1 MSESWCRRDEEGWL
15 LVIHAQ
21 PGARKSGIAGL
32 HGDALKVK
40 LAAPPVE
47 GRANDELLRY
57 LSDALGVPK
66 SALRIE
72 RGDSSRRKLVRVMRT
87 DIDAGRLLKTRMDDR

>member
-1 MSESWCRRDEEGWL
+1 MNPSWCRRDAQGWL
-15 LVIHAQ
+15 LAIHAQ

-47 GRANDELLRY
+47 GRANEELLRY

-66 SALRIE
+66 SAVLIE
-72 RGDSSRRKLVRVMRT
+72 RGETSRRKWVRVTRA
-87 DIDAGRLLKTRMDDR
+87 DIDPARLLPDSDC